1 MVSLKKHLVLSKG
14 RQYNPSSTKL
24 APACPPAPGN
34 APSPGWPRRLSQ
46 QQSAGPAA
54 PGVQQPHRL
63 RVWAPSPSL
72 GPVLPR
78 AQWGQTKPARWG
90 QRPHWTKSWH
100 DSEFPDTGPISGPD
114 EGKAGLSPQWDRAEP
129 RTVLCACSSFNRL
142 NHTSPPVNVSS

>member
-14 RQYNPSSTKL
+14 RRYNPSSTEL
-24 APACPPAPGN
+24 APACPPAPGK

-100 DSEFPDTGPISGPD
+100 DSEFLDTGPFLGQMKERLDFLHSGTEQNP
-114 EGKAGLSPQWDRAEP
+114 GQSF
-129 RTVLCACSSFNRL
+129 VLVPASIDL
-142 NHTSPPVNVSS
+142 TTPHLP